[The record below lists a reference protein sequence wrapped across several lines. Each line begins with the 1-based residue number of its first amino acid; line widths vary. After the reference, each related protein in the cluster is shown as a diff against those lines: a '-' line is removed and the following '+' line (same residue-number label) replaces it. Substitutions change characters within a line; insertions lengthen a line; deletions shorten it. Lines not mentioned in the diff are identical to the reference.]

1 MAKPRTR
8 PRGSTARPKPTAPHH
23 SKPSDLGR
31 RIVRDPKVLGGKP
44 TVRGTRVAV
53 DLLLEKLAQG
63 VSPDAILDDFPF
75 LEPDDVRAALWYA
88 VHVLRDEI
96 EYLEQSA

>member
-8 PRGSTARPKPTAPHH
+8 PRGSTARPKPTDPHH

-53 DLLLEKLAQG
+53 DFFPHVNSEVYLDRLGFTPLLTF
-63 VSPDAILDDFPF
+63 S
-75 LEPDDVRAALWYA
+75 AAP
-88 VHVLRDEI
+88 HD
-96 EYLEQSA
+96 